1 MVLISTLGAR
11 CVAPVEELEI
21 RTSEKYTMRPSS
33 MILGAVLTVLPLG
46 LRAQIVDLEL
56 SLLVDVSNSVSTS
69 EFTLQRQGYV
79 DAFNSASVRNT
90 ILSTS
95 NGRRGR
101 IAANVVFWSG
111 LGQQTEVVGWTLL
124 DSVSAIGD
132 FASDI
137 SLAPRTYTGGRTAI
151 GDALAFATPGFAANS
166 FTGTRQVIDVSGD
179 GATNDGGDTLTA
191 RNAALAAGVDAIN
204 GIIILGES
212 GLSAFY
218 NNNVVGGPGHFL
230 LTATGF
236 DTFGTAIADKLKF
249 EIGGA
254 VPEPST
260 YGAIGAAVLCGL
272 AFWRRRLANNPA

>member
-1 MVLISTLGAR
+1 M
-11 CVAPVEELEI
+11 
-21 RTSEKYTMRPSS
+21 RTST
-33 MILGAVLTVLPLG
+33 MILGAVLTVFPLG
-46 LRAQIVDLEL
+46 LHAQLVDLEL
-56 SLLVDVSNSVSTS
+56 SLLVDVSNSVDST

-79 DAFNSASVRNT
+79 DAFNNASIRNS

-95 NGRRGR
+95 NGRLGR

-111 LGQQTEVVGWTLL
+111 VGQQTEVVGWTLL
-124 DSVSAIGD
+124 DSAASIGT
-132 FASDI
+132 FASEI
-137 SLAPRTYTGGRTAI
+137 GLAPRTYTGGRTAI
-151 GDALAFATPGFAANS
+151 GDALTFATPGFAANS
-166 FTGTRQVIDVSGD
+166 FTGTREVIDVSGD
-179 GATNDGGDTLTA
+179 GATNAGGNTLNA
-191 RNAALAAGVDAIN
+191 RSAALTAGVDAIN
-204 GIIILGES
+204 GIIILGET
-212 GLSAFY
+212 GLANFY
-218 NNNVVGGPGHFL
+218 TNNVVGGSGHFL